1 MYLVAVELLFS
12 HFAIDITEDSL
23 FRREKDLHEIA
34 SQVIHRSRR
43 RPGRDYVRAW
53 QEIGVR

>member
-1 MYLVAVELLFS
+1 MYLVAVELLLS
-12 HFAIDITEDSL
+12 HFAIDVTEDPL

-34 SQVIHRSRR
+34 SQVIHRSGR
-43 RPGRDYVRAW
+43 RPGRNYVRTR